1 MMPTLQESDTAHII
15 SADIIVQ
22 TITITTIAIITVTD
36 TITIPGI
43 NKQVFRQCSTVKEFK
58 KMQNFF

>member
-43 NKQVFRQCSTVKEFK
+43 NKQVFR
-58 KMQNFF
+58 